1 MARRKTTKEFIEE
14 ANKIHDNKYDYSLTE
29 YIGSQKK
36 VKIICPE
43 HGEFE
48 QNASDHLRG
57 IGCKKC
63 SNILKS
69 KKTIKSKEN
78 FIIRAQKIHGD
89 KYQYLGEYKGL
100 KNNIEILCPEHGSF
114 IKKASSHLNGVGC
127 PQCKK
132 IVGSH
137 RKLNTSEFIVRAKKI
152 HGDLY
157 NYSKTEYIGSQ
168 KKVKII
174 CPEHG
179 EFEQTPN
186 MHLRGQR
193 CPRCSLNSRIN
204 KRKLTKLDFLKKAYE
219 IHGRYQYNLENYISR
234 KSKIKIICP
243 DHGSFIQDANNHL
256 AGSGCP
262 KCANELNRKL
272 KEKPRDIY
280 IKKAQEI
287 HGNKYSY
294 PENIRA
300 QEYINIKCP
309 IHGEFKQKAFSH
321 LMGSGCP
328 ECAIEDRKS
337 TIEEFINRSQ
347 KIHAGKY
354 DYSKGIYTGYQEK
367 IKIICPEHG
376 SFMQRPNDHLNGH
389 GCPKCASSGF
399 NPDKP
404 AILYYLKDT
413 ETGLYKIGISN
424 KSSIEERFGKAFC
437 SNRAIALKEQSFNFG
452 QEALEYE
459 QEILEQF
466 AYTRCTNDKWPE
478 RLGGRTE
485 FFNCDILGLDLK
497 V

>member
-14 ANKIHDNKYDYSLTE
+14 ANKIHNNKYDYSLTE

-78 FIIRAQKIHGD
+78 FIIRARKIHGD
-89 KYQYLGEYKGL
+89 RYQYLGEYKGL
-100 KNNIEILCPEHGSF
+100 KSDIEILCPEHGSF

-132 IVGSH
+132 MAGSH
-137 RKLNTSEFIVRAKKI
+137 RKLTTGEFIARAKKI

-157 NYSKTEYIGSQ
+157 NYSKTEYVGSQ

-186 MHLRGQR
+186 DHL
-193 CPRCSLNSRIN
+193 
-204 KRKLTKLDFLKKAYE
+204 T
-219 IHGRYQYNLENYISR
+219 
-234 KSKIKIICP
+234 
-243 DHGSFIQDANNHL
+243 
-256 AGSGCP
+256 GSGCP
-262 KCANELNRKL
+262 YCAKIKKGLKL
-272 KEKPRDIY
+272 KNSIEDFINMSKL
-280 IKKAQEI
+280 I
-287 HGNKYSY
+287 HGTKYDYSLVNY
-294 PENIRA
+294 HNLKTKVIIICPE
-300 QEYINIKCP
+300 
-309 IHGEFKQKAFSH
+309 HGEFKQKPNGH
-321 LMGSGCP
+321 VNGRGCP
-328 ECAIEDRKS
+328 FCGGTQRL
-337 TIEEFINRSQ
+337 THEEFINRAK
-347 KIHAGKY
+347 KIHNNKY
-354 DYSKGIYTGYQEK
+354 EYPQEYCSQNKK
-367 IKIICPEHG
+367 IEIICPTCG

-389 GCPKCASSGF
+389 GCPKCALSGF

-424 KSSIEERFGKAFC
+424 KKSIEERFGKAFC
-437 SNRAIALKEQSFNFG
+437 SKRAIALKEQSFISG

-466 AYTRCTNDKWPE
+466 AYARCINSSWPE
-478 RLGGRTE
+478 KLGGRTE
-485 FFNCDILGLDLK
+485 FFKYDILGLDSDG
-497 V
+497 